1 MFPGILETVTT
12 LGGLVLPPVI
22 DLVRKKVLG
31 RDDDTPEATLA
42 TLATTK
48 PEVIPQYVDALARLE
63 QQRTAFFQRD
73 VTGNTSQWVT
83 DLRAAIRP
91 GITVISLV
99 ALVVGYFGYFQLD
112 EGTRATLCFIVS
124 SWFGTSS
131 TFQIGKKS

>member
-1 MFPGILETVTT
+1 MFPGLLETITT

-22 DLVRKKVLG
+22 DLFRKKVIG
-31 RDDDTPEATLA
+31 KENESPEATLA

-48 PEVIPQYVDALARLE
+48 PEVLPSYMEALAMLE
-63 QQRTAFFQRD
+63 ESRTKYFQRD
-73 VTGNTSQWVT
+73 VIGNTSRWVT

-91 GITVISLV
+91 LITVF
-99 ALVVGYFGYFQLD
+99 ALGALIVGYFGHFVLD

-131 TFQIGKKS
+131 TFQIGKKA